1 MSRVTRRS
9 RRSSLPI
16 TSRDATCPI
25 TRVFL
30 AGPGSSCGPG
40 PEVALKSCRPR
51 TRGRRSPTRSGD
63 SETHGSARR
72 RGTRFDSQLAD
83 TASTMSFG
91 GLLKAFDTIV
101 LLREAAR
108 RFKGP
113 DRPSPGEPG
122 GVPVPS
128 PPTALTGQIEAR
140 LTGVVVAALKE
151 AFDRDHARLELER
164 AQLEEQRLRAEEAM
178 RAELRRQTADREVG
192 RLRLIAG
199 TALVG
204 WIAAVALLVVRLGD
218 ASTLSRA
225 VSAGGWLLLLA
236 ALGTA
241 FMAQGRVSASVTE
254 RTATVEAGQTGMIAL
269 WLLIAGLAAAA
280 IALLF

>member
-1 MSRVTRRS
+1 MN
-9 RRSSLPI
+9 
-16 TSRDATCPI
+16 
-25 TRVFL
+25 
-30 AGPGSSCGPG
+30 
-40 PEVALKSCRPR
+40 
-51 TRGRRSPTRSGD
+51 
-63 SETHGSARR
+63 
-72 RGTRFDSQLAD
+72 
-83 TASTMSFG
+83 FG

-113 DRPSPGEPG
+113 DRPAPGEPG

-204 WIAAVALLVVRLGD
+204 WIAAVALTVVRLET
-218 ASTLSRA
+218 ASGLSRG
-225 VSAGGWLLLLA
+225 VSALGWLLLLI

-241 FMAQGRVSASVTE
+241 FTAQGRVSASVPT
-254 RTATVEAGQTGMIAL
+254 RTAPIDGGSMGVVSL
-269 WLLIAGLAAAA
+269 WLLIGGLACAAL
-280 IALLF
+280 ALLV

>member
-1 MSRVTRRS
+1 MNF
-9 RRSSLPI
+9 
-16 TSRDATCPI
+16 A
-25 TRVFL
+25 
-30 AGPGSSCGPG
+30 
-40 PEVALKSCRPR
+40 
-51 TRGRRSPTRSGD
+51 
-63 SETHGSARR
+63 
-72 RGTRFDSQLAD
+72 
-83 TASTMSFG
+83 

-101 LLREAAR
+101 ILRDAAR
-108 RFKGP
+108 RFKAP
-113 DRPSPGEPG
+113 APPQPSSETTAMSAG
-122 GVPVPS
+122 G
-128 PPTALTGQIEAR
+128 PTALSGAIEAR

-164 AQLEEQRLRAEEAM
+164 AQLDEQRRRAEESL
-178 RAELRRQTADREVG
+178 RAELRRQAADREVA

-199 TALVG
+199 TALGG
-204 WIAAVALLVVRLGD
+204 WVAAVALMVVRLGD

-269 WLLIAGLAAAA
+269 WLLIAGLACAA
-280 IALLF
+280 IALLL